1 MKEMYKKSIL
11 GVALLSATAL
21 LTGCGS
27 NNIPMEPVNAKTLEL
42 NKLKEQY
49 PNINITQQDIDKG
62 NILYSGASG
71 DYSMMSM
78 KKQNN
83 HIISG
88 IQKASMDTLNSKATY
103 FEVVAPKALADKK
116 LSTYEQFSKECLS
129 SNPFGGSDPCD
140 ITNSSFFLRTSGI
153 AGHLMD
159 NDATAKLLIKIYTE
173 KPSNIAVFDA
183 NEVLDSL
190 KKKDELQKNLTENK

>member
-1 MKEMYKKSIL
+1 MNIQFKKSIL
-11 GVALLSATAL
+11 GMSILTASVL
-21 LTGCGS
+21 FTGCGS
-27 NNIPMEPVNAKTLEL
+27 NEMPIESTNKKLDL

-49 PNINITQQDIDKG
+49 PDINITQQDIDNG
-62 NILYSGASG
+62 NILFSAASG

-88 IQKASMDTLNSKATY
+88 IQKASMDTLKSGGKY
-103 FEVVAPKALADKK
+103 FEVVAPKVLADKK

-129 SNPFGGSDPCD
+129 SNPFGGSDTCE
-140 ITNSSFFLRTSGI
+140 ITDSSFFLRTSGI
-153 AGHLMD
+153 LGHLND
-159 NDATAKLLIKIYTE
+159 NDAKAKLLIKTYSV

-183 NEVLDSL
+183 KEVLDTL
-190 KKKDELQKNLTENK
+190 KKNDELQKDLMGNK

>member
-1 MKEMYKKSIL
+1 MKKINKSIL
-11 GVALLSATAL
+11 GIALFSATVL
-21 LTGCGS
+21 FTGCGS
-27 NNIPMEPVNAKTLEL
+27 NNISLEPVNAKSLDI

-49 PNINITQQDIDKG
+49 PDISITQKDIDSG
-62 NILYSGASG
+62 NILFIGASG
-71 DYSMMSM
+71 DYSMLSM

-88 IQKASMDTLNSKATY
+88 IQKASMDTLKTNAKY
-103 FEVVAPKALADKK
+103 FEVLAPKKLADKK
-116 LSTYEQFSKECLS
+116 LSTYEQFDKECLS

-140 ITNSSFFLRTSGI
+140 ITNSSFFLRTSGML
-153 AGHLMD
+153 GHLLD
-159 NDATAKLLIKIYTE
+159 NDSKAKLLIKTYSQ
-173 KPSNIAVFDA
+173 KPSNVAVFDA

>member
-1 MKEMYKKSIL
+1 MSIQFKKSIL
-11 GVALLSATAL
+11 GMSLLTASVL
-21 LTGCGS
+21 FTGCGS
-27 NNIPMEPVNAKTLEL
+27 NEMPIESTNKKLDL

-49 PNINITQQDIDKG
+49 PDINITQQDIDNG
-62 NILYSGASG
+62 NILFSAASG

-88 IQKASMDTLNSKATY
+88 IQKASMDTLKSGGKY
-103 FEVVAPKALADKK
+103 FEVVAPKVLADKK

-129 SNPFGGSDPCD
+129 SNPFGGSDSCE
-140 ITNSSFFLRTSGI
+140 ITDSSFFLRTSGML
-153 AGHLMD
+153 GHIMD
-159 NDATAKLLIKIYTE
+159 NDSKAKILIKTYSV

-183 NEVLDSL
+183 KEVLDTL
-190 KKKDELQKNLTENK
+190 KKNDELQKDLMGNK

>member
-1 MKEMYKKSIL
+1 MNIHSKKSIL
-11 GVALLSATAL
+11 GMSILTASVL
-21 LTGCGS
+21 FTGCGS
-27 NNIPMEPVNAKTLEL
+27 NEMPIESTNKKLDL

-49 PNINITQQDIDKG
+49 PDINITQQDIDNG
-62 NILYSGASG
+62 NILFSAASG

-88 IQKASMDTLNSKATY
+88 IQKASMDTLKSGGKY
-103 FEVVAPKALADKK
+103 FEVVAPKVLADKK

-129 SNPFGGSDPCD
+129 SNPFGGSDSCE
-140 ITNSSFFLRTSGI
+140 ITDSSFFLRTSGML
-153 AGHLMD
+153 GHIMD
-159 NDATAKLLIKIYTE
+159 NDSKAKLLIKTYSV

-183 NEVLDSL
+183 KEVLDTL
-190 KKKDELQKNLTENK
+190 KKNDELQKDLMGNK

>member
-1 MKEMYKKSIL
+1 MNIQFKKSIL
-11 GVALLSATAL
+11 GMSILTASVL
-21 LTGCGS
+21 FTGCGS
-27 NNIPMEPVNAKTLEL
+27 NEMPIESTNKKLDL

-49 PNINITQQDIDKG
+49 PDINITQQDIDNG
-62 NILYSGASG
+62 NILFSAASG

-88 IQKASMDTLNSKATY
+88 IQKASMDTLKSGGKY
-103 FEVVAPKALADKK
+103 FEVVAPKVLADKK

-129 SNPFGGSDPCD
+129 SNPFGGSDSCE
-140 ITNSSFFLRTSGI
+140 ITDSSFFLRTSGI
-153 AGHLMD
+153 LGHFND
-159 NDATAKLLIKIYTE
+159 NDAKAKLLIKTYSV

-183 NEVLDSL
+183 KEVLDTL
-190 KKKDELQKNLTENK
+190 KKNDELQKDLMGNK

>member
-1 MKEMYKKSIL
+1 MNIQFKKSIL
-11 GVALLSATAL
+11 GMSILTASVL
-21 LTGCGS
+21 FTGCGS
-27 NNIPMEPVNAKTLEL
+27 NEMPIESTNKKLDL

-49 PNINITQQDIDKG
+49 PDINITQQDIDNG
-62 NILYSGASG
+62 NILFSAASG

-88 IQKASMDTLNSKATY
+88 IQKASMDTLKSGGKY
-103 FEVVAPKALADKK
+103 FEVVAPKVLADKK

-129 SNPFGGSDPCD
+129 SNPFGGSDSCE
-140 ITNSSFFLRTSGI
+140 ITDSSFFLRTSGML
-153 AGHLMD
+153 GHIMD
-159 NDATAKLLIKIYTE
+159 NDSKAKLLIKTYSV

-183 NEVLDSL
+183 KEVLDTL
-190 KKKDELQKNLTENK
+190 KKNDELQKDLMGNK

>member
-1 MKEMYKKSIL
+1 MNIQFRKSIL
-11 GVALLSATAL
+11 GMSILTASVL
-21 LTGCGS
+21 FTGCGS
-27 NNIPMEPVNAKTLEL
+27 NEMPIESTNKKLDL

-49 PNINITQQDIDKG
+49 PDINITQQDIDNG
-62 NILYSGASG
+62 NILFSAASG

-88 IQKASMDTLNSKATY
+88 IQKASMDTLKSGGKY
-103 FEVVAPKALADKK
+103 FEVVAPKVLADKK

-129 SNPFGGSDPCD
+129 SNPFGGSDSCE
-140 ITNSSFFLRTSGI
+140 ITDSSFFLRTSGI
-153 AGHLMD
+153 LGHFND
-159 NDATAKLLIKIYTE
+159 NDAKAKLLIKTYSV

-183 NEVLDSL
+183 KEVLDTL
-190 KKKDELQKNLTENK
+190 KKNDELQKDLMGNK